1 MSGVIQ
7 RYCFWIS
14 LWSGLLVGPLALA
27 QLPTSGAYRSAHTA
41 FLNAEKRFYKGNL
54 KGGTAT
60 FERAAKRYEEAG
72 STDGYIAAKAM
83 EAIAWLENGEPKQ
96 AFRTFRRAEELYDE
110 QTRKNPATKAY
121 LRLCLGKYH
130 LYYKE
135 NKEAKAFLSEAAKT
149 AKRHPD
155 YFSNVFEVELN
166 KNLGTLYERLG
177 DKQTALEFYESLLES
192 AKKMPQ
198 EDQNPNLLQAYE
210 DQISA
215 LYEYE
220 TVPNMDPEAQA
231 ARYKDQLATA
241 PIEEQGELNFQTGR
255 SFYKYT
261 EYDEAYKHLT
271 DALDLDI
278 SEQQR
283 AETKR
288 MLATIAMSINDYDD
302 ALEQNGEALS
312 IQLGLKAKPDVL
324 YQTYIQQ
331 GNIYKELESN
341 DNSAFWY
348 KKSLEDPEGDWT
360 LEEELTAY
368 GLEKINYSEDAA
380 REENFNIALLNYE
393 RAERLVGKMSARE
406 QTAARVEV
414 YMAKGAL
421 YFAARSY
428 TKAESLYDRA
438 LALMEQFYPA
448 KHPLLAEAT
457 RYRSAIDLYENDVN
471 SALVWINRSL
481 NATTYEGSATIKGE
495 ELPVSKDAQYPY
507 EWLYSLAIKSQVL
520 YQRYQ
525 QDGPATKAQLEHC
538 LESADVAMEMAVLLR
553 ASYRIEGA
561 KYQLSELS
569 QLVSHQA
576 IQTCADLYRQT
587 NDIEYLYQLYHYIE
601 TSKSILLLQ
610 AVQQLRAQKV
620 SNVPDSVVAK
630 ENRLKTRIAYYS
642 GEVYYESK
650 RGRYMDKARLDA
662 LKTALKEAKAAYPK
676 YLIFIRETYPEYYA
690 MKYAGQPVPCAE
702 LQKRMNPE
710 DMLVNYAVVDSVVHI
725 VLIAND
731 KLVYQ
736 RSSIKEQLRIAAR
749 RYITSLKGERTK
761 DFVRYSNFWYH
772 LLIEPIQSYLDGRAL
787 VIIPDAE
794 LNYLPFE
801 LIPTEDIEQ
810 RFAVSSKENYNLYK
824 ELPYLLK
831 TASVTYNYSATLYLQ
846 ALEHDYSTVP
856 ASFVGYAPDFSDP
869 LLFGA
874 GDVERQNKYKDL
886 LLTPLTNASLEV
898 KRIRE
903 LTSGQAFL
911 GPLATESQ
919 FKASAQNYG
928 ILHFATHGILNH
940 KYPLYSSLVLIG
952 DDDEDGLLHT
962 YELYNMQLN
971 AEMVALSACNTGI
984 GTIKKGEGAMSVA
997 RGFAYAGC
1005 PNIAM
1010 TLWPISD
1017 QATQV
1022 LMENFYIYLLRGL
1035 PKAEALRQAKLNFL
1049 NTGDG
1054 LICVPYFWSGLI
1066 LVGTPEPLHSI
1077 EPIAYSVWSEYFW
1090 LVAVIGVFVV
1100 LAIGLVLA
1108 KKQKA

>member
-1 MSGVIQ
+1 MNRFIQ
-7 RYCFWIS
+7 QYASF
-14 LWSGLLVGPLALA
+14 LLFLACLGWTSRAVG
-27 QLPTSGAYRSAHTA
+27 QLPSTDTYKSAHTA
-41 FLNAEKRFYKGNL
+41 FLNAEKRFHKGNL
-54 KGGTAT
+54 KGSTAT
-60 FERAAKRYEEAG
+60 FERAARRYEGAG

-96 AFRTFRRAEELYDE
+96 AFRTFRHAEELYDE
-110 QTRKNPATKAY
+110 QERKNPATKAY
-121 LRLCLGKYH
+121 LKLCLGKYH

-135 NKEAKAFLSEAAKT
+135 NKEAKAFLKEAAQT
-149 AKRHPD
+149 AERYSG
-155 YFSNVFEVELN
+155 YFSPVFDVELK

-177 DKQTALEFYESLLES
+177 DNQTALEFYESLLNS
-192 AKKMPQ
+192 AKKIPQ
-198 EDQNPNLLQAYE
+198 EDQNTDLLQAYE
-210 DQISA
+210 NQISV
-215 LYEYE
+215 LYEK
-220 TVPNMDPEAQA
+220 VPNVNPQLLAE
-231 ARYKDQLATA
+231 RYKDQLATA
-241 PIEEQGELNFQTGR
+241 PVEEQGELNFKTGR

-271 DALDLDI
+271 DALDQDI

-283 AETKR
+283 AETKV
-288 MLATIAMSINDYDD
+288 MLATIAMSVKDYED

-312 IQLGLKAKPDVL
+312 IQMGINVEPELL

-331 GNIYKELESN
+331 GNIYSELENNEKSV
-341 DNSAFWY
+341 FWY
-348 KKSLEDPEGDWT
+348 KKSLKDPDEDWT
-360 LEEELTAY
+360 LEEELTTY
-368 GLEKINYSEDAA
+368 SLEAIHYVEDEV
-380 REENFNIALLNYE
+380 REENFNLALLNYE
-393 RAERLVGKMSARE
+393 RAERLVHRMPVSA
-406 QTAARVEV
+406 QMAAWVEV

-421 YFAARSY
+421 YFSVHSY
-428 TKAESLYDRA
+428 TRAEKFYAQA
-438 LALMEQFYPA
+438 LELMARFYPK

-457 RYRSAIDLYENDVN
+457 RYRSAIDLYQNDHN
-471 SALVWINRSL
+471 SALDWINRSL
-481 NATTYEGSATIKGE
+481 NATTYEGSPRIKGND
-495 ELPVSKDAQYPY
+495 LPAVENAQYPY
-507 EWLYSLAIKSQVL
+507 EWLYSLAIKSNVL
-520 YQRYQ
+520 YSSYQ
-525 QDGPATKAQLEHC
+525 EQGQATQTQLEHC
-538 LESADVAMEMAVLLR
+538 LESADIAMEMMVLLR

-561 KYQLSELS
+561 KYQLSELA

-576 IQTCADLYRQT
+576 IQTCGDLYHQT
-587 NDIEYLYQLYHYIE
+587 QDTRYLHQLYHYIE
-601 TSKSILLLQ
+601 TSKSTLLLQ
-610 AVQQLRAQKV
+610 AAQQLRAQKV
-620 SNVPDSVVAK
+620 SNVPDSVVKK
-630 ENRLKTRIAYYS
+630 ENDLKTRIAYYS

-650 RGRYMDKARLDA
+650 RGRYMDKARLEVLKQA
-662 LKTALKEAKAAYPK
+662 LETAKAAYPK
-676 YLIFIRETYPEYYA
+676 YLLFIKENYSAYYA
-690 MKYAGQPVPCAE
+690 MKYAGQPVACTA
-702 LQKRMNPE
+702 LQERMSAQ
-710 DMLVNYAVVDSVVHI
+710 DILVNYAVVDSVVHI
-725 VLIAND
+725 VLVAND
-731 KLVYQ
+731 KLVYR
-736 RSSIKEQLRIAAR
+736 RSRIKEPLHQAAR
-749 RYITSLKGERTK
+749 RYITSLKGEHAK

-772 LLIEPIQSYLDGRAL
+772 LLVEPIKSDFDRRSL

-824 ELPYLLK
+824 DLPYLIK
-831 TASVTYNYSATLYLQ
+831 TTAITYNYSATLYLQ
-846 ALEHDYSTVP
+846 ALEHDYSKVP
-856 ASFVGYAPDFSDP
+856 EAFVGFAPDFSKP
-869 LLFGA
+869 MPFGVA
-874 GDVERQNKYKDL
+874 DVERQNKYKDL
-886 LLTPLTNASLEV
+886 ILHPLGNAVLEV

-903 LTSGQAFL
+903 LTSGKAFL
-911 GPLATESQ
+911 GQLATETA

-928 ILHFATHGILNH
+928 VLHLATHGVLNH
-940 KYPLYSSLVLIG
+940 KYPLYSSLVLVG
-952 DDDEDGLLHT
+952 DEEEDGLLHT

-984 GTIKKGEGAMSVA
+984 GAIKKGEGAMSVA

-1090 LVAVIGVFVV
+1090 LMAVIGVFVV